1 MELFIEQS
9 AFLFNINKYGR
20 LNYKILYKFGKKITA
35 KENKC
40 LEKEQL
46 DNFSEPR

>member
-1 MELFIEQS
+1 MFFYLTLINILELTTKCYS
-9 AFLFNINKYGR
+9 SL
-20 LNYKILYKFGKKITA
+20 GKKKKRTV

-46 DNFSEPR
+46 DNYSEPR